1 MLKKCVIYKEG
12 KLINTVTYQRDFGVW
27 RATHFEN
34 GNPLPFTMYDLLED
48 QRRKLERGG
57 FTWEWIS

>member
-1 MLKKCVIYKEG
+1 MIKKLSVYKDG
-12 KLINTVTYQRDFGVW
+12 HVQNVVTYQRDFGVW
-27 RATHFEN
+27 RAVHFEN

-48 QRRKLERGG
+48 QKRKLERGG